1 MEILTIMLGLVMI
14 GGLLIVPALLR
25 MRGGRQAAELPG
37 DAGAEG
43 YGFVAPERLDVRL
56 PGRDR
61 ELADA
66 LAEIR
71 STQDWEP
78 AARLL
83 ALTGDDWE
91 LRWQRVQ
98 TLAGAA
104 AVEQAVAP
112 REGGR
117 WLRAWRL
124 ESPKD
129 AGGALVHAEFLVR
142 QARQTEAGAGSDE
155 HRIILEEARSVCET
169 AALLA
174 PGDPTPYVVRLAAET
189 GLGCRPADF
198 EELWSTITRRAPHHM
213 GAHLAALN
221 YWCEK
226 WHGSKEQADG
236 FAQRAAAEAPEKSL
250 LPALPLFA
258 VFEHLPELNVVRGLF
273 QGAVVSRAINGA
285 VFAARTAPADHPVL
299 PHVRHLLVWFLV
311 RAERYAEAMQQ
322 LRHVDGHVGAVPW
335 SYGPDPA
342 AAYAAYRTL
351 AVAGWEQQ
359 GGSPA
364 TLPDRDPQA

>member
-1 MEILTIMLGLVMI
+1 MEILTIMLGLVML
-14 GGLLIVPALLR
+14 GGLLIVPAMLR
-25 MRGGRQAAELPG
+25 MRGGRRAAELSGP
-37 DAGAEG
+37 AATEG

-56 PGRDR
+56 PGPDR
-61 ELADA
+61 ELAHA
-66 LAEIR
+66 LEEIR

-104 AVEQAVAP
+104 AVEQVRDP

-129 AGGALVHAEFLVR
+129 AGGAVVHAEFLVR
-142 QARQTEAGAGSDE
+142 QARQTQAGAGSDE
-155 HRIILEEARSVCET
+155 YRIILEEARSVCES

-174 PGDPTPYVVRLAAET
+174 PGDPTPYVVRLAVET

-198 EELWSTITRRAPHHM
+198 EELWGTVTRRAPHHM
-213 GAHLAALN
+213 GAHLSALN

-226 WHGSKEQADG
+226 WHGSKELAEE
-236 FAQRAAAEAPEKSL
+236 FTHRAASAAPEKSL

-273 QGAVVSRAINGA
+273 QGAVVGRAIEGA
-285 VFAARTAPADHPVL
+285 LFAARTAPADHPVM

-311 RAERYAEAMQQ
+311 RAERYAEAMEQ

-335 SYGPDPA
+335 SYGPDPV
-342 AAYAAYRTL
+342 AAYSAYRTL
-351 AVAGWEQQ
+351 AVAGWEGQ

-364 TLPDRDPQA
+364 TLPGRGPQT